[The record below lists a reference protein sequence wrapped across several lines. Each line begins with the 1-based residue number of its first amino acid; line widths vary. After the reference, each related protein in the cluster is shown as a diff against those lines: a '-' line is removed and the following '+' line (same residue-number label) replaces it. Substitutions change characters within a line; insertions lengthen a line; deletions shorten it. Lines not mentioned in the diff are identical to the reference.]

1 MQYRTEI
8 YLPGDVSTRIAV
20 SNATTTSFVNAVISA
35 TEFSK
40 NEAQLRH
47 ELENALELACSELS
61 IPWTPFQLERALKEK
76 GKPTKFADVA
86 HGAVIIEYEPPKSF
100 KGRAGSKANHARFQ
114 AEEYAELISAEEG
127 RSLQEYVLVAWDGAH
142 ITFGHFDGTN
152 AVWEDVVAFDKTSAN
167 RLLSALESNGRPLV
181 HPQLLQSLVG
191 PDSEYGAALIPE
203 LYASIC
209 KADSSPATTKTK
221 MLFSEWRRLFS
232 QVVGFQPAQMKGL
245 LARQEISHDQPYQDN
260 PAAYLFALNTYIAIL
275 AKVVVACALPR
286 ASQDVLEPSVSVVDR
301 LRAVESGELFEH
313 AGILNMLSGD
323 FFCWY
328 LDDSDWLH
336 YKPHLEAMLGKL
348 RGVDFTVSK
357 KHADTT
363 RDLFKGIYERFIP
376 REVRHALGEFY
387 TPDWLAEH
395 GMDLLEWQP
404 ADSLTDPTC
413 GSGTFLLEAI
423 RRRRKINSN
432 ATAQSLLA
440 GIHGIDLNPLAVLAA
455 KGSLAVFLSP
465 HLTPSHPIRL
475 PVYLADAVHPA
486 TVDLFSN
493 YSHVLHTELGPRE
506 FSVPERMIE
515 HLDFFKVFATL
526 RMLIDADYPAT
537 KICNAILSDLQGM
550 GLEPSDISVINTT
563 VVNLVELHDQGWNGI
578 WCSILADRFAA
589 GAIPRSS
596 HICGNPPWVKWSNL
610 PKEYAKSIQ
619 QHCRGLGVF
628 SKDKWVGG
636 IESDISTVIT
646 YQAIKHYLNHDGRL
660 GFFLPGSVFT
670 TESSAGFRRF
680 SIDNGRLPC
689 RVLLVEDYRDIRPF
703 DGVSNHPTFLLL
715 QRDAVTRFPVPYR
728 SWSAA
733 KNGNSNTR
741 AYASADQFC
750 STAKRIDGI
759 AVPVP
764 GGNGERPW
772 LVGSE
777 QEQAVFSKVFAASE
791 KPEYKARKGITTD
804 RNGIF
809 WVRATDAVGHGLV
822 TIRNAADIGKTKG
835 IPQITAEVESEHL
848 FPLLRGRG
856 VAPFNAKP
864 DTDLRILVPQRGMH
878 GDPDLPTTSPNTFK
892 FLNRFKNC
900 LEQRS
905 SLRRFQKG
913 QEFYSLWSTGSYTF
927 APFKVLWREIGNTFA
942 AAYIGSVSIEH
953 LGEKTVVPD
962 HKLYF
967 IPVESEPEAAY
978 LTGFLNA
985 PVITRAVSAYAAQ
998 LSLGA
1003 SVAEYLNIPKYNEAD
1018 AQMIAIGSIARNL
1031 TMNAGQVTS
1040 ADLAQLDLLVREL
1053 LAIRTVT

>member
-1 MQYRTEI
+1 M
-8 YLPGDVSTRIAV
+8 S
-20 SNATTTSFVNAVISA
+20 SATTSSLVSAVLSA
-35 TEFSK
+35 AEISK

-47 ELENALELACSELS
+47 ELENALEQACSELS
-61 IPWTPFQLERALKEK
+61 IPWTPFQLERALKAK

-86 HGAVIIEYEPPKSF
+86 HGAVVIEYEPPKSF
-100 KGRAGSKANHARFQ
+100 SGRAGSKANHARLQ

-127 RSLQEYVLVAWDGAH
+127 RALQEYVLVAWDGAH
-142 ITFGHFDGTN
+142 ITFGRFESTTPT
-152 AVWEDVVAFDKTSAN
+152 WEDVVAFDKVSAN
-167 RLLSALESNGRPLV
+167 RLLAALESNGRPLV
-181 HPQLLQSLVG
+181 HPQLLQALVG
-191 PDSEYGAALIPE
+191 PDSEYGTALIPE

-209 KADSSPATTKTK
+209 KADASPATTKTK

-232 QVVGFQPAQMKGL
+232 QVVGFQPAHMKKL

-260 PAAYLFALNTYIAIL
+260 PAAYLFALNTYIAII
-275 AKVVVACALPR
+275 AKVVAACALPR
-286 ASQDVLEPSVSVVDR
+286 ASQDVLESGVPVVER
-301 LRAVESGELFEH
+301 LRAVETGELFEH

-323 FFCWY
+323 FFSWY
-328 LDDSDWLH
+328 LDDSDWPR
-336 YKPHLEAMLGKL
+336 YQPHLSAMLGRL
-348 RGVDFTVSK
+348 GGVDFAVSK

-404 ADSLTDPTC
+404 TDSLTDPTC

-423 RRRRKINSN
+423 RRRRKANSG

-465 HLTPSHPIRL
+465 HLDPAYPVRL
-475 PVYLADAVHPA
+475 PVYLADAVYPA
-486 TVDLFSN
+486 AVDLFSN
-493 YSHVLHTELGPRE
+493 YSHVLHTEVGPRE
-506 FSVPERMIE
+506 FSVPERMIG
-515 HLDFFKVFATL
+515 HPDFFRIFSKVRT
-526 RMLIDADYPAT
+526 LIDADYPTT
-537 KICNAILSDLQGM
+537 KICSSILSDLQEM
-550 GLEPSDISVINTT
+550 ELDLSDISIFNIT
-563 VVNLVELHDQGWNGI
+563 VANLVELHDQGWNGI

-610 PKEYAKSIQ
+610 PKDYAQSIQ

-628 SKDKWVGG
+628 STDRWVGG

-646 YQAIKHYLNHDGRL
+646 YQAVKHYLAHDGRL

-680 SIDNGRLPC
+680 SIDNGSLPC
-689 RVLLVEDYRDIRPF
+689 RVLLVEDYQDIRPF
-703 DGVSNHPTFLLL
+703 DGVSNHPTFLMM
-715 QRDAVTRFPVPYR
+715 QRDATTAFPVPYR
-728 SWSAA
+728 SWTVGVSNSA
-733 KNGNSNTR
+733 NQRT
-741 AYASADQFC
+741 YASADEFRR
-750 STAKRIDGI
+750 TAQRIDGT

-764 GGNGERPW
+764 GGDGTRPW
-772 LVGSE
+772 LVGSA
-777 QEQAVFSKVFAASE
+777 QDQAVFAKVFAAGA

-809 WVRATDAVGHGLV
+809 WVHATGAVGPGLV
-822 TIRNAADIGKTKG
+822 TVRNAADIGKTKG
-835 IPQITAEVESEHL
+835 IPQITATVESEHL

-856 VAPFNAKP
+856 VAPFNAVP
-864 DTDLRILVPQRGMH
+864 EADLRILVPQRGMH
-878 GDPDLPTTSPNTFK
+878 GDPDLPAASPHTFK
-892 FLNRFKNC
+892 FLNRFKSH

-905 SLRRFQKG
+905 SLKRFQKG

-927 APFKVLWREIGNTFA
+927 SPFKVLWREMGNMFA
-942 AAYIGSVSIEH
+942 AAYIGSASIEH
-953 LGEKTVVPD
+953 AGDKIVIPD

-967 IPVESEPEAAY
+967 IPVDSEPEAAY

-985 PVITRAVSAYAAQ
+985 PTISKAVSAYAAQ

-1003 SVAEYLNIPKYNEAD
+1003 SVAEYLNIPKFDETNKH
-1018 AQMIAIGSIARNL
+1018 MTKIGNIARGL
-1031 TMNAGQVTS
+1031 TQNEGNAKPS
-1040 ADLAQLDLLVREL
+1040 DLDQLDLLVREL
-1053 LAIRTVT
+1053 LAI